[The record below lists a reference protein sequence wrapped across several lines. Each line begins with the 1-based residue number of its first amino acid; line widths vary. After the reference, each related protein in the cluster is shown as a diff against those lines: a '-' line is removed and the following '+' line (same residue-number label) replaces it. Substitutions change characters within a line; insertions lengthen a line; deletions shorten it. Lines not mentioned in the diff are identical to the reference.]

1 MTWPNSF
8 ASSASRSSGIASF
21 FTVDCF
27 GGGAKFEDGAAAKD
41 SASFC
46 NSSTAC
52 RNDTPSAR
60 ITQSITVPPV

>member
-1 MTWPNSF
+1 MTWPNSL
-8 ASSASRSSGIASF
+8 ASSASRSIGIGSF

-27 GGGAKFEDGAAAKD
+27 GGGVGLEDEAAAKG

-60 ITQSITVPPV
+60 ITQSIAVPPV